1 VLRIN
6 QQDDIMT
13 RNPIRTS
20 RALRPAWLAVAV
32 AVSLAVGGSVFYLQS
47 PAKAAAAA
55 TAAAPPAMPVTV
67 AAALERRITEWDE
80 FSGRLEAIERVEVRS
95 RVPGYIES
103 VQFAP
108 GSVVAKGATLF
119 VIDPKPFAAEVAR
132 AEATM
137 AAAQARLA
145 LTNSELARAK
155 RLLEDHAISQ
165 REFEERQNAQRD
177 AQASIQAAQAALDI
191 ARLNLGYTRITA
203 PIAGRVSR
211 AEVTVGNLVAAGA
224 GGAALTSIVSTSPI
238 YATFEADEQTFLKY
252 AAQAAPARRRDGAA
266 IPIHLGLANE
276 EGHPREGRIEFV
288 DNALDPQSGTIRV
301 RAVFDNRDGRLAPG
315 LFARLKVGGGGERT
329 AVLIDDR
336 AVGTDQSKKFV
347 FVVDAGQQV
356 AYREVKLGPLVDGL
370 RVVRE
375 GLSPGESIVVNGVQ
389 RVRPGMQVAGN
400 DVPMDPRARSSTPL
414 AQAPAAT
421 KS

>member
-1 VLRIN
+1 VFFIPRTQDNMTPTPNEKSHTLR
-6 QQDDIMT
+6 
-13 RNPIRTS
+13 
-20 RALRPAWLAVAV
+20 RAWVALTAAATLAA
-32 AVSLAVGGSVFYLQS
+32 GGGYFYLQS
-47 PAKAAAAA
+47 PAEAAAPAA
-55 TAAAPPAMPVTV
+55 SAAPPAMPVTV
-67 AAALERRITEWDE
+67 ASAIERRITEWDE

-95 RVPGYIES
+95 RVSGYIEA
-103 VQFAP
+103 VNFAP
-108 GSVVAKGATLF
+108 GSLVAKGDTLF

-145 LTNSELARAK
+145 LTNSELARAR

-177 AQASIQAAQAALDI
+177 AQASIQAAQASLDI
-191 ARLNLGYTRITA
+191 ARLNLGYTRISA
-203 PIAGRVSR
+203 PISGRVSR

-252 AAQAAPARRRDGAA
+252 AAQAAPARGRSKAA
-266 IPIHLGLANE
+266 MPIHLGLANE
-276 EGHPREGRIEFV
+276 DGHPREGRIEFV

-301 RAVFDNRDGRLAPG
+301 RAVFDNRDGRLTPG
-315 LFARLKVGGGGERT
+315 LFARLKVGGGGERA

-347 FVVDAGQQV
+347 FVVDAAQQV
-356 AYREVKLGPLVDGL
+356 GYREVKLGPLVDGL

-375 GLSPGESIVVNGVQ
+375 GLAPGESIVVNGVQ
-389 RVRPGMQVAGN
+389 RVRPGMQVAGAE
-400 DVPMDPRARSSTPL
+400 VPMDPRARSSTPL